1 MSEHGSTERK
11 GMMRVPYRTL
21 YEERSFDA
29 VPEFYASSPVRHG
42 GLQRSIEGR
51 STLQGYLQ
59 ASLGGLSDAEVT
71 EPHYLIELPF

>member
-11 GMMRVPYRTL
+11 DMVREPYRAL

-29 VPEFYASSPVRHG
+29 VPEFYASNPVRRG
-42 GLQRSIEGR
+42 GLQGSIEGR

-59 ASLGGLSDAEVT
+59 ASLGGLSDVESRS
-71 EPHYLIELPF
+71 

>member
-11 GMMRVPYRTL
+11 DRVRGLHRTL

-29 VPEFYASSPVRHG
+29 VPEFYASNPVRHG
-42 GLQRSIEGR
+42 GLQGSIESR
-51 STLQGYLQ
+51 SALQGYLR

-71 EPHYLIELPF
+71 ELHCLVELPF